1 MPLGTTEVVKI
12 AELARLAIH
21 EEDIPSYAR
30 DLSAILAMVEEM
42 QNADTSGVE
51 PMFHPLDM
59 VQRLRPDVVSEAD
72 QRDTFQHI
80 APQVEA
86 GLYLV
91 PKVLE

>member
-1 MPLGTTEVVKI
+1 MPLGSAEVAHI
-12 AELARLAIH
+12 AALARLAIR
-21 EEDIPSYAR
+21 EEEIPNYAR
-30 DLSAILAMVEEM
+30 DLSAILDMVEEM
-42 QNADTSGVE
+42 RNADTSGVE

-59 VQRLRPDVVSEAD
+59 VQRLRPDMVSEVD
-72 QRDTFQHI
+72 EREKFQSI

>member
-1 MPLGTTEVVKI
+1 MPLGSTEVAHI
-12 AELARLAIH
+12 AELARLAIR
-21 EEDIPSYAR
+21 EDEIPNYAR
-30 DLSAILAMVEEM
+30 DLSAILDMVEEM
-42 QNADTSGVE
+42 RNADTSGVE

-59 VQRLRPDVVSEAD
+59 VQRLRPDMVSEVD
-72 QRDTFQHI
+72 EREKFQSI